1 MVALELVSPSPV
13 TQEGIHLCNG
23 PSGDRPRVGMHSC
36 SDMNLQCLERA
47 NYVINA
53 SHSKKFSS
61 DLGPAECKN
70 YVSFVAHKVA
80 I

>member
-1 MVALELVSPSPV
+1 MGHLVMCP
-13 TQEGIHLCNG
+13 
-23 PSGDRPRVGMHSC
+23 DKPRAGHSC
-36 SDMNLQCLERA
+36 SDMNLHVQCLEVLKA

-70 YVSFVAHKVA
+70 YVKLEVAN
-80 I
+80 